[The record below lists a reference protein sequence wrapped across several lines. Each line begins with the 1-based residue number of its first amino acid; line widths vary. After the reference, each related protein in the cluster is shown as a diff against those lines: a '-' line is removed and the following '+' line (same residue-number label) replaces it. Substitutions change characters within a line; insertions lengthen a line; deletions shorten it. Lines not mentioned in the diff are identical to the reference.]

1 MKKKVKM
8 KNVCWSLIIFFI
20 LGACESK
27 MEEHYEVPDW
37 AERSAWEVLQEQGNY
52 SIFLKGAEKA
62 GFKPILEGKGLVT
75 VMAPNDEAFSEY
87 IVSCGKSSIDDFTRD
102 EVMKLIGFHL
112 IYYSY
117 DKDKLINFRPLE
129 GDGATE
135 EEKEVM
141 AGLYYKHRTRSYD
154 PPTIELDTNGREV
167 TVYHNERLLPV
178 FSYKLFNTK
187 GINAKYNYEYFYP
200 NSLWTGED
208 GFNVSNSSVNEY
220 ELIAHNGY
228 IYLLNQVLKPLET
241 IYKELQQRDEY
252 SRYLELYDRYSYYEL
267 DPQLTVD
274 FGKGNDLYRHYHSPL
289 PNIACEW
296 PVNNFRDVANL
307 AYMAYSVFA
316 SSNTALDNFFENYWQ
331 QGGYNSFDEVSDI
344 AIKYLIYNTVYKESI
359 VFPEEI
365 KKGNIINSFDMKI
378 DFDVDQVPLEN
389 RFMCTNGVLY
399 GLNELQLPSMFTS
412 ITGPAFRYKD
422 LSYYLYM
429 LDASGMLVGLSS
441 GETTMT
447 ALIPTN
453 YQMIEGGI
461 NLIDDELWSEEEGEL
476 APLNT
481 GRMTDIV
488 NLHTVTG
495 GESIKSSGT
504 QVLRTNIPFTY
515 WYIKDGE
522 IITSV
527 LFNEKFINPFSIVS
541 FVDLHPLTYNG
552 KDWSNGKAYTYDYE
566 EMFLPLSPSTS
577 VLNQLA
583 ITRDTRYPYFQFSEL
598 LRNAGLVDIANG
610 TLPFADGL
618 RPVIFIP
625 TNDALSR
632 AISAGQIP
640 GVNVDGFVSN
650 QKALADYLK
659 NYFVPTGANGMT
671 TYPYIG
677 SGIQGQYSTLGT
689 FNRDGTSLNT
699 VVVIKDNGN
708 SLSVKLNFPGVFEGE
723 EVNVISD
730 YDYFPFAF
738 FDGGAHFIDDVFKK

>member
-8 KNVCWSLIIFFI
+8 KNVCWSLILFFI

-27 MEEHYEVPDW
+27 MEEHYEVPKW
-37 AERSAWEVLQEQGNY
+37 AERNAWEVLQEQGNY
-52 SIFLKGAEKA
+52 SMFLQGAEKA
-62 GFKPILEGKGLVT
+62 GLKPILEGKGLVT

-102 EVMKLIGFHL
+102 ELMKLIGFHL

-117 DKDKLINFRPLE
+117 DKDKLINFRPKE
-129 GDGATE
+129 GDGVTE
-135 EEKEVM
+135 EEKEIM

-167 TVYHNERLLPV
+167 MVYHNERLLPV
-178 FSYKLFNTK
+178 FSYKLFSTK
-187 GINAKYNYEYFYP
+187 KIDAKYNYEYFYP
-200 NSLWTGED
+200 NSEWTGNE
-208 GFNVSNSSVNEY
+208 GFNVSNAGVTEY
-220 ELIAHNGY
+220 DLIASNGY
-228 IYLLNQVLKPLET
+228 IDLIDQVLDPLET

-296 PVNNFRDVANL
+296 PVSNFRDVANL
-307 AYMAYSVFA
+307 SYMAYSVFA
-316 SSNTALDNFFENYWQ
+316 PSNVALNNFFDNYWQ
-331 QGGYNSFDEVSDI
+331 QGGYRSFDEVNSI

-389 RFMCTNGVLY
+389 RLMCTNGVLY
-399 GLNELQLPSMFTS
+399 GLNELQPPSMFTS
-412 ITGPAFRYKD
+412 ITGPAFQQKD

-429 LDASGMLVGLSS
+429 LDASGMLIGLSS
-441 GETTMT
+441 GETTMM
-447 ALIPTN
+447 ALIPKN
-453 YQMIEGGI
+453 QQMIEGGI
-461 NLIDDELWSEEEGEL
+461 YLIDDALWSMEEGEL

-488 NLHTVTG
+488 NLHMVTG
-495 GESIKSSGT
+495 GEEIKSSGT
-504 QVLRTNIPFTY
+504 QVFRTNLPYTY
-515 WYIKDGE
+515 WYVNDGK

-527 LFNEKFINPFSIVS
+527 LFNEKFINPFSNVS

-552 KDWSNGKAYTYDYE
+552 KDWSNGKAFTYDYE
-566 EMFLPLSPSTS
+566 EMFLPLSSSTS

-583 ITRDTRYPYFQFSEL
+583 ITRDARYPYFQFSEL
-598 LRNAGLVDIANG
+598 LRNAGLADIANG

-625 TNDALSR
+625 TNDALSQ
-632 AISAGQIP
+632 AISAGKIP
-640 GVNVDGFVSN
+640 GVNVDGSVSN

-659 NYFVPTGANGMT
+659 NYFVPTEANGMT

-689 FNRDGTSLNT
+689 FNSNETPVNTVIVIKDKGTSL
-699 VVVIKDNGN
+699 
-708 SLSVKLNFPGVFEGE
+708 SVQLNFPGVPEGK
-723 EVNVISD
+723 EVSVISD

-738 FDGGAHFIDDVFKK
+738 FDGGVHFIEDVF